1 MALSPVRP
9 LSALRALLTSE
20 AGGGVILALATAL
33 ALGVANSGLAPAYF
47 GYLHR
52 YVAGLSVLH
61 WINDG
66 LMAVFFLFWL
76 ALSSSA
82 SCSMGSCAPGVV
94 EFCPPPRPPEA
105 WSCPPS
111 SISR

>member
-1 MALSPVRP
+1 MALSPLRP

-33 ALGVANSGLAPAYF
+33 ALGVANSGFAPAYF

-66 LMAVFFLFWL
+66 LMAVFFLLVGLEIKRELLDGQL
-76 ALSSSA
+76 AHLGPA
-82 SCSMGSCAPGVV
+82 HPARAR
-94 EFCPPPRPPEA
+94 PRAA
-105 WSCPPS
+105 WSCQRS
-111 SISR
+111 SISC